1 MPRPRPSPLDYLQTH
16 GLWSGP
22 MASVGV
28 GPITSGET
36 GGDTI
41 LGKNVYCFPAVDGA
55 PVEGVFR
62 IVVTLDPTGKVVTV
76 HHLAAQPG
84 QPREVPLKSRAQ
96 LASDLARGNYSS
108 NLYQTLTDPVVETC
122 TLRLYADATPV
133 EGQTYLYPVY
143 VLTGHGTMPDGTTE
157 WFEVIVDAQA

>member
-1 MPRPRPSPLDYLQTH
+1 MPLQNRFRPAHRARRPPS
-16 GLWSGP
+16 GSGP
-22 MASVGV
+22 
-28 GPITSGET
+28 P
-36 GGDTI
+36 
-41 LGKNVYCFPAVDGA
+41 
-55 PVEGVFR
+55 
-62 IVVTLDPTGKVVTV
+62 
-76 HHLAAQPG
+76 
-84 QPREVPLKSRAQ
+84 
-96 LASDLARGNYSS
+96 DLARGNYSS

>member
-1 MPRPRPSPLDYLQTH
+1 M
-16 GLWSGP
+16 
-22 MASVGV
+22 
-28 GPITSGET
+28 
-36 GGDTI
+36 
-41 LGKNVYCFPAVDGA
+41 
-55 PVEGVFR
+55 
-62 IVVTLDPTGKVVTV
+62 VTLDPTGKVVTV

-84 QPREVPLKSRAQ
+84 LPREVPPEIPAQ

-122 TLRLYADATPV
+122 TPPALRRRHPVV